1 MQNILIIGGG
11 IAGTTAAEEIRK
23 RDASAHI
30 TILSEEQHVLYSRVL
45 LPHYVKDKII
55 RDKVFLRT
63 GAWYLE
69 KNIELMFGVRA
80 LEIDTK
86 NQFVRTS
93 EDRELPFDK
102 LLLTTGGEISL
113 FQDDVRGISYLHTLD
128 DADHLKALVG
138 EVRTLKPDE
147 RQAAVY
153 GGGFIAC
160 EYANVFKHFEIP
172 FCIIM
177 RGSGFWSRLLSE
189 HSQKVIRNFLDKQG
203 VPVYTNEPMPELL
216 GEDDLRGLKL
226 KSGGEIPARIL
237 GVGIGMKTESSL
249 ITDAGIPMNHGILA
263 NEYLETAIPNVYTAG
278 DVAEFADTMVKRQ
291 VQYSNWMNAQMQG
304 RVVGATM
311 AGERT
316 AFKLVSSYATNLLG
330 LHMVFLGDVNREQ
343 ADEIRVG
350 LATDDAS
357 QELFFR
363 NGVLVGSVLIGDISP
378 RATLTQA
385 IGKSL

>member
-363 NGVLVGSVLIGDISP
+363 NGVLVGAVLIGDISP

>member
-1 MQNILIIGGG
+1 
-11 IAGTTAAEEIRK
+11 
-23 RDASAHI
+23 
-30 TILSEEQHVLYSRVL
+30 
-45 LPHYVKDKII
+45 
-55 RDKVFLRT
+55 
-63 GAWYLE
+63 
-69 KNIELMFGVRA
+69 
-80 LEIDTK
+80 
-86 NQFVRTS
+86 
-93 EDRELPFDK
+93 
-102 LLLTTGGEISL
+102 
-113 FQDDVRGISYLHTLD
+113 
-128 DADHLKALVG
+128 
-138 EVRTLKPDE
+138 
-147 RQAAVY
+147 
-153 GGGFIAC
+153 
-160 EYANVFKHFEIP
+160 
-172 FCIIM
+172 M

-363 NGVLVGSVLIGDISP
+363 NGVLVGAVLIGDISP

>member
-45 LPHYVKDKII
+45 LPHYVKDKIV

-80 LEIDTK
+80 LEIDVK

-113 FQDDVRGISYLHTLD
+113 FQDDLRGISYLHTLD

-203 VPVYTNEPMPELL
+203 VPLYTNEPMPELL

-226 KSGGEIPARIL
+226 RSGGEISARIL

-249 ITDAGIPMNHGILA
+249 VADAGIPTNHGILA
-263 NEYLETAIPNVYTAG
+263 NEYLETTIPNVYAAG
-278 DVAEFADTMVKRQ
+278 DVAEFEDTMVKRQ

-330 LHMVFLGDVNREQ
+330 LHMVFLGDVNREH

-363 NGVLVGSVLIGDISP
+363 NGMLVGAVLIGDISP